1 MFYCLRDS
9 LSRKP
14 PEDDLMP
21 ALVTLGARNLGGA
34 ILDRALAEGWTCAA
48 IARSDDTLDAV
59 RSRGAHAVRAD
70 VLAPDEL
77 EPALAVAAESLGGLD
92 AIVDAVSIARMGPG
106 DVWGGG
112 PIADATVEGF
122 ERWSADVARQAFLFL
137 SIGARALRA
146 HGGGTLVQVT
156 NATSLHPAPGS
167 GLWSAAHHAMRA
179 MTLSAAQ
186 ELRSEGIHA
195 CVLAV
200 DAPIDSPKSAPR
212 LAADGIPPEG
222 AVDMAEIANAALFL
236 AGQGA
241 RGVSYELRLTSLG
254 ARWT

>member
-1 MFYCLRDS
+1 
-9 LSRKP
+9 
-14 PEDDLMP
+14 MP

-34 ILDRALAEGWTCAA
+34 VLDRALAEGWTCAA
-48 IARSDDTLDAV
+48 IAQSDDTLDAV
-59 RSRGAHAVRAD
+59 RARGAHAVRAD
-70 VLAPDEL
+70 VLDADQL
-77 EPALAVAAESLGGLD
+77 ERALGEAADTLGGLD
-92 AIVDAVSIARMGPG
+92 ALVDAVSIARMGPG

-112 PIADATVEGF
+112 PLADAGVDEF
-122 ERWSADVARQAFLFL
+122 HRWHADVSRQAFLFL

-156 NATSLHPAPGS
+156 NATSIHPTAGS

-179 MTLSAAQ
+179 MTLAAAQ
-186 ELRSEGIHA
+186 ELRGEGIHA

-222 AVDMAEIANAALFL
+222 AVDMAEIASAALFL
-236 AGQGA
+236 AGQGP

>member
-1 MFYCLRDS
+1 
-9 LSRKP
+9 
-14 PEDDLMP
+14 MP
-21 ALVTLGARNLGGA
+21 ALVILGARNLGGA
-34 ILDRALAEGWTCAA
+34 VLDRALADGWTCAA
-48 IARSDDTLDAV
+48 IAQSDDTLEAV
-59 RSRGAHAVRAD
+59 RARGAHAFRAD
-70 VLAPDEL
+70 VLDADQL
-77 EPALAVAAESLGGLD
+77 QRALGEAADVLGGLD
-92 AIVDAVSIARMGPG
+92 ALVDAVSIARMGPG
-106 DVWGGG
+106 DAWGGG
-112 PIADATVEGF
+112 PLADAGLDEF
-122 ERWSADVARQAFLFL
+122 HRWHADVARQAFLFL

-156 NATSLHPAPGS
+156 NATSIHPTAGS

-179 MTLSAAQ
+179 MTLAAAQ
-186 ELRSEGIHA
+186 ELRGEGIHA

-212 LAADGIPPEG
+212 LAAEGIPPEG
-222 AVDMAEIANAALFL
+222 AVDMAAIASAAQFL

>member
-1 MFYCLRDS
+1 
-9 LSRKP
+9 
-14 PEDDLMP
+14 MP

-34 ILDRALAEGWTCAA
+34 ILDRALADGWSCAA
-48 IARSDDTLDAV
+48 IAQSDDTLEAV
-59 RSRGAHAVRAD
+59 RARGAHAIRAD
-70 VLAPDEL
+70 VLAAPEL
-77 EPALAVAAESLGGLD
+77 EAALAEAADSLGGLD

-106 DVWGGG
+106 VVWGGG
-112 PIADATVEGF
+112 PIADATEEAFV
-122 ERWSADVARQAFLFL
+122 RWSADVARQAFLFL
-137 SIGARALRA
+137 SLGARALRA

-156 NATSLHPAPGS
+156 NATSLHATAGS

-179 MTLSAAQ
+179 MTLAAAQ
-186 ELRSEGIHA
+186 ELRSERIHA
-195 CVLAV
+195 CLLAV

-222 AVDMAEIANAALFL
+222 AVDMAGIADAALFL
-236 AGQGA
+236 AGQGP

>member
-1 MFYCLRDS
+1 
-9 LSRKP
+9 
-14 PEDDLMP
+14 MP

-34 ILDRALAEGWTCAA
+34 ILDRALGDGWSCAA

-59 RSRGAHAVRAD
+59 RSRGAHAIRAD
-70 VLAPDEL
+70 VLVPDEL
-77 EPALAVAAESLGGLD
+77 EHALADAAESLGGLD
-92 AIVDAVSIARMGPG
+92 AVVDAVSIARMGPG

-112 PIADATVEGF
+112 PIADATVEEF

-137 SIGARALRA
+137 SLGARALRA

-186 ELRSEGIHA
+186 ELRAEGIHA

-222 AVDMAEIANAALFL
+222 AVEMAEIASAALFL
-236 AGQGA
+236 AGQGP

-254 ARWT
+254 ASWT

>member
-1 MFYCLRDS
+1 M
-9 LSRKP
+9 
-14 PEDDLMP
+14 
-21 ALVTLGARNLGGA
+21 
-34 ILDRALAEGWTCAA
+34 
-48 IARSDDTLDAV
+48 
-59 RSRGAHAVRAD
+59 
-70 VLAPDEL
+70 
-77 EPALAVAAESLGGLD
+77 
-92 AIVDAVSIARMGPG
+92 
-106 DVWGGG
+106 
-112 PIADATVEGF
+112 EGF

-146 HGGGTLVQVT
+146 YGGGALVQVT